1 MAEIRVSTK
10 TASNATAASASSL
23 SLVPAGARSQTAA
36 SAGGQIS
43 TNDQIAASA
52 ERVTASAEPGA
63 RPERRRHVENPAII
77 RCMKAWNY
85 AYKKEVADIDDDES
99 DYPAHKAGNEAY
111 LLAMPHLDGYKNIC
125 DFIACVSFAS
135 MIDIITH
142 SEAEHYLAHARTALA
157 AVFHRPKPLAD
168 LPLPTG
174 GPKRLGRPPK
184 SSLAGAD

>member
-10 TASNATAASASSL
+10 TASHATAASESPL
-23 SLVPAGARSQTAA
+23 SLVPTG
-36 SAGGQIS
+36 AGGQIV
-43 TNDQIAASA
+43 TNDQITASA
-52 ERVTASAEPGA
+52 ERVTATAEPGA
-63 RPERRRHVENPAII
+63 RPERRRHVENPTIV

-85 AYKKEVADIDDDES
+85 AYRKEAENLDDDES

-111 LLAMPHLDGYKNIC
+111 LLAMPHLDGYSNIC

-135 MIDIITH
+135 MTDIITH
-142 SEAEHYLAHARTALA
+142 NEAEHYLAHARIALA
-157 AVFHRPKPLAD
+157 AIYHRPKSLAD

-184 SSLAGAD
+184 SSLAAED